1 MEKDYLIS
9 LLSKGKRPDER
20 NALDYRQIKIEYG
33 ATKTAEGSARVMIG
47 DTHVI
52 VGVKVE
58 IGKPYPDSPDQGTI
72 MVGAELIPL
81 SNPDFEPGPPTI
93 QAIEIARVV
102 DRGIRESKA
111 IDFRKL
117 CIREGEKAW
126 IIMIDIVTINDAGNL
141 IDASALAALAALK
154 DMRFPSL
161 DGEKINYKE
170 KTDEGLSLEQ
180 MPIAVT
186 VYKVGDHFIVDP
198 EREEEAAADARLT
211 VSVMENGE
219 LCALQKGGNEPLTQD
234 DIGNMI
240 DIAIEKSAVLRE
252 ELENAK
258 AD

>member
-1 MEKDYLIS
+1 
-9 LLSKGKRPDER
+9 
-20 NALDYRQIKIEYG
+20 
-33 ATKTAEGSARVMIG
+33 
-47 DTHVI
+47 
-52 VGVKVE
+52 
-58 IGKPYPDSPDQGTI
+58 
-72 MVGAELIPL
+72 
-81 SNPDFEPGPPTI
+81 
-93 QAIEIARVV
+93 
-102 DRGIRESKA
+102 
-111 IDFRKL
+111 
-117 CIREGEKAW
+117 
-126 IIMIDIVTINDAGNL
+126 MIDIVTINDAGNL

-198 EREEEAAADARLT
+198 EREEEAVADARLT

-252 ELENAK
+252 EIENAK